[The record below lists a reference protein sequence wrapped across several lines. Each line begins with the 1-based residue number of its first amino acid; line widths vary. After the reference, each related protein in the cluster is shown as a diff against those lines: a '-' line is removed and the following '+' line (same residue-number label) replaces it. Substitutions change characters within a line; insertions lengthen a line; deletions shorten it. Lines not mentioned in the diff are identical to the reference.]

1 MQIFYSCLEVWKEV
15 PTHGS
20 PPPGLAAGASAHSGH
35 YFYIYGG
42 VKEDY
47 SLSGC
52 LHRLDSITFSWTQLA
67 AHSANAP
74 MKKFGCGMIVYE
86 NSVVVIGGHGIKA
99 GPIQPGSEWIRGGN
113 AQGITNE
120 MHKYEL
126 SEGKKVSGKKVAKTP
141 IEKLDVAGTIFQ
153 PAAIFHFPAHS
164 MYGQTRHFRYQW
176 LNNNKW

>member
-1 MQIFYSCLEVWKEV
+1 MSQFEPDPRRYPYSVLIDGELYVYGGKDEVTDLLQIFDSCLEVWKEV

-35 YFYIYGG
+35 YFYVYGG

-52 LHRLDSITFSWTQLA
+52 LHRLDSMTSSWTRLA
-67 AHSANAP
+67 AYSANAP
-74 MKKFGCGMIVYE
+74 MKKFGCGMVVYE
-86 NSVVVIGGHGIKA
+86 NSVVVIGGRGIKA

-126 SEGKKVSGKKVAKTP
+126 SEGKKV
-141 IEKLDVAGTIFQ
+141 
-153 PAAIFHFPAHS
+153 
-164 MYGQTRHFRYQW
+164 
-176 LNNNKW
+176 